1 MTRIIGDCAAA
12 LVALALLWCLGPAW
26 AAEDDDIPQFDILEF
41 AVEGN
46 TVLPAAA
53 IEKAVYP
60 FMGTDRTIE
69 DVEEARAALERAYQ
83 AAGFLTVIVNL
94 PEQRVDGGVV
104 RLEVV
109 EGVVD
114 RLRVTGNRY
123 YSRGYIRSRLP
134 AIQPGEVP
142 YFPDVQQQIADFN
155 QTPGRSVTPV
165 LKPGTA
171 PGSVEM
177 EMKVADQ
184 SPLHGSIELNN
195 RQTLNTEPLRLAGT
209 LRYDNLWGR
218 DHTISFLYLASPQQ
232 WDQVRVLSVNYL
244 FRLTDSDK
252 LVALYAV
259 RSRSSVAAVGD
270 LKVLGNANLF
280 GARLIVPM
288 RALDQYSHSFVL
300 GIDYKDFL
308 QDLRFADTG
317 PQSYPIDYTPVSAGY
332 QFTKTGERGQTR
344 GSITLN
350 VGIRGALLSN
360 QDTEFENQRFDAR
373 ANFAYLRGDVSRLQ
387 ALPHGY
393 GLYARIGAQLASQP
407 LIPLE
412 QMLIGG
418 LDTVRGYLEAEAV
431 GDDGAFGTIEVRTR
445 PLLRGYEGPALE
457 LIGLAFVDVGTVTT
471 RQPLPGQ
478 QEHTT
483 LASAGLGLR
492 FRSERHMTA
501 GMELGVPMRDAL
513 QSRAGNPFL
522 HMRLVYDF

>member
-1 MTRIIGDCAAA
+1 MTRILGDRRGAFIA
-12 LVALALLWCLGPAW
+12 LVLLLCFGPVGFAQD
-26 AAEDDDIPQFDILEF
+26 EDIPQFDILEF
-41 AVEGN
+41 AVDGN

-60 FMGTDRTIE
+60 FMGPSRTIE

-83 AAGFLTVIVNL
+83 QAGYLTVIVNL
-94 PEQRVDGGVV
+94 PEQRVDDGVV
-104 RLEVV
+104 RLDVV

-114 RLRVTGNRY
+114 RFRVTGNRY

-142 YFPDVQQQIADFN
+142 YFPDLQDQIANFN
-155 QTPGRSVTPV
+155 QSPGRSVTPV
-165 LKPGTA
+165 LKPGGA
-171 PGSVEM
+171 PGSVGM
-177 EMKVADQ
+177 EMKVADR

-218 DHTISFLYLASPQQ
+218 DHAISFLYLASPQQ

-270 LKVLGNANLF
+270 LKVLGNANLY

-288 RALDQYSHSFVL
+288 RPLHDYTHSFVL

-308 QDLRFADTG
+308 QDLRFVDAG
-317 PQSYPIDYTPVSAGY
+317 PQSFPIDYTPVSAGY
-332 QFTKTGERGQTR
+332 QFTKNGERGQTR
-344 GSITLN
+344 GGITLN
-350 VGIRGALLSN
+350 VGIRGRVLSN
-360 QDTEFENQRFDAR
+360 RDSEFENQRFDAR
-373 ANFAYLRGDVSRLQ
+373 ANFIYLRGDISRLQ
-387 ALPHGY
+387 ALPRGY

-412 QMLIGG
+412 QLLIGG

-431 GDDGAFGTIEVRTR
+431 GDDGAYGTIELRT
-445 PLLRGYEGPALE
+445 PPMLRAYQGPALE
-457 LIGLAFVDVGTVTT
+457 LIGLAFVDAGTVTT

-478 QEHTT
+478 QEHVT
-483 LASAGLGLR
+483 LASAGVGLR
-492 FRSERHMTA
+492 FRAEKHFTA
-501 GMELGVPMRDAL
+501 AMELGVPMRDAL
-513 QSRAGNPFL
+513 QSRAGNPFA
-522 HMRLVYDF
+522 HMRMVVDF